1 MPNIYVTDE
10 TKEILERASK
20 ADMRTQ
26 DGEIQFLCRQRL
38 KELDLREMTTPSVGK
53 DEFTKGA
60 VKPKCFSIESM
71 SGLPK
76 GQRTTPGHRFQNQQG
91 GSNPV
96 GGEKEQANSS

>member
-38 KELDLREMTTPSVGK
+38 KELDIREMKTPSVGK
-53 DEFTKGA
+53 SESTK
-60 VKPKCFSIESM
+60 PE
-71 SGLPK
+71 K
-76 GQRTTPGHRFQNQQG
+76 GSQEQNG
-91 GSNPV
+91 
-96 GGEKEQANSS
+96 